1 MEQLANNIRHFR
13 KYYKW
18 TQDELAEKLSVSRS
32 VITKWETNIEIPD
45 AVALGKLS
53 DVFDIPSDYLIG
65 SKSFQKHLLK
75 DVTTYY
81 QIDSEEI
88 DEPFMELV
96 EFILTNPELKENVS
110 LLRQLPVK
118 KQHSLQRVFRKLLEE
133 YIQL

>member
-13 KYYKW
+13 KYNKW
-18 TQDELAEKLSVSRS
+18 TQDELADKLSVSRS
-32 VITKWETNIEIPD
+32 VITKWENNVAVPD

-81 QIDSEEI
+81 QIDSDEI
-88 DEPFMELV
+88 DEPFIELI
-96 EFILTNPELKENVS
+96 EFILTNPELKENVI
-110 LLRQLPVK
+110 LLKQLSFK
-118 KQHSLQRVFRKLLEE
+118 KQHSLHRIFRKILDE